1 MKAVVTKKSA
11 DIIKLLLEHG
21 ANPNAQDKRK
31 SDNEGLT
38 SLHYAASFQNADVV
52 NLLLS
57 HGASNEIKDAKGR
70 LAHQFVP
77 KTNTDLKNIIQNAT
91 QKAPPTLKQTPHV
104 EQKKEEVKTVEI
116 YKQNV
121 EPEAHKPIEKQQA
134 PPTSVSSGPPPPPP
148 PGPPPPPV
156 TTGGPPPPP
165 LNVKKLQQD
174 KPSSAPSSPVRSP
187 PGDLLSQIRGGFTLR
202 KTPESSPKTPT
213 TPTSGSSSPLMS
225 SLLGA
230 MTARRTAI
238 EEESDSSD
246 SDFD

>member
-1 MKAVVTKKSA
+1 MKAVLTKKSPE
-11 DIIKLLLEHG
+11 IIKLLLEHG

-57 HGASNEIKDAKGR
+57 HGASNQIKDAKGR

-91 QKAPPTLKQTPHV
+91 QKAPPTQKQTPPIV
-104 EQKKEEVKTVEI
+104 QKKEEVKTIEVA
-116 YKQNV
+116 KQNV
-121 EPEAHKPIEKQQA
+121 EPETHKPPEKQHA
-134 PPTSVSSGPPPPPP
+134 PPPSVSSGPPPPP

-156 TTGGPPPPP
+156 TTGGPPP